1 MRTVSFLKKNKKT
14 KTKLHAPD
22 KSLLGALFILLTL
35 GLVLLFSASSVVS
48 YDKFGHTYFY
58 FQSQL
63 IAVVVSLFAFF
74 IISKIDYKIWKK
86 YATLFLLGSIVLL
99 TLVFI
104 PGIKADYGTSQS
116 WINIFGFSLQP
127 SEFVK
132 LSFLIY
138 LAAWLD
144 AKRGQLDSWLGG
156 IVPFIIVLT
165 IISGL
170 MLAQPDLGTLVIIIF
185 SAAMAFFV
193 GGGKMK
199 HIFTVIVVGILAVIM
214 VYNMGNFKNYQSERL
229 ACYKDPSASTLHHCY
244 QLNQSLIAV
253 GSGGLLGRGLGQSK
267 QKFMYLPQV
276 WGDSIFPIAAEELG
290 FIFSTLLILLYLF
303 IFYRGLLI
311 ARDAPDVFGTT
322 LAVGVVSWLAVQTF
336 LNIGGMTNLI
346 PITGVPLP
354 LISHGGTAMLS
365 SMMSLGILINI
376 SKQTESK

>member
-1 MRTVSFLKKNKKT
+1 MRPTSFIKKKKKT
-14 KTKLHAPD
+14 KAKLHAPD
-22 KSLLGALFILLTL
+22 KSLIGALFILLIL

-58 FQSQL
+58 FKSQL
-63 IAVVVSLFAFF
+63 FAVGVAMIAFF
-74 IISKIDYKIWKK
+74 IVSRIDYRIWKK
-86 YATLFLLGSIVLL
+86 YATFFLLGSIALL
-99 TLVFI
+99 ILVFI

-144 AKRGQLDSWLGG
+144 AKKGELDSWRGG
-156 IVPFIIVLT
+156 IIPFLIVLG

-193 GGGKMK
+193 GGGKLK
-199 HIFTVIVVGILAVIM
+199 HIITVLAVM
-214 VYNMGNFKNYQSERL
+214 VIAVVMLYNMGNFKDYQSERL
-229 ACYKDPSASTLHHCY
+229 ACYKDPSVSTLHHCY

-253 GSGGLLGRGLGQSK
+253 GSGGLLGRGLGQSR
-267 QKFMYLPQV
+267 QKFMYLPEV
-276 WGDSIFPIAAEELG
+276 WGDSIFPIAAEEIG
-290 FIFSTLLILLYLF
+290 FIFSSLLILLYLF
-303 IFYRGLLI
+303 IFHRGLII
-311 ARDAPDVFGTT
+311 ARDAPDIFGST
-322 LAVGVVSWLAVQTF
+322 LAVGVISWLAVQTF
-336 LNIGGMTNLI
+336 LNIGGMINLI

-354 LISHGGTAMLS
+354 FVSSGGSAVLS
-365 SMMSLGILINI
+365 ALVGMAILVNI